1 MNATDLR
8 IGNKILHCDR
18 MQTVS
23 EIMKKN
29 GDYCF
34 KTEECKSLYI
44 YYWLIHCTSIALTE
58 EMLLKCGFEVK
69 TENALSRYELNDLK
83 YYPEINE
90 WSYRCTVINPPKHL
104 HQLQN
109 LYFALT
115 GEELEVKL

>member
-69 TENALSRYELNDLK
+69 TENKECCGSCRLFSNEDIEGAGWCDFHQYPARCDERCEDIIAITDQEE
-83 YYPEINE
+83 YY
-90 WSYRCTVINPPKHL
+90 
-104 HQLQN
+104 
-109 LYFALT
+109 
-115 GEELEVKL
+115 